1 LGVKCALLLFLLIL
15 LAGCIHRVSEDD
27 VLRELGEGARPA
39 GPAGEAAP
47 EYIAFANEQSE
58 RAYGSLAKSG
68 LYRIIGDR
76 SLLCPY
82 AVDSGLKGYVL
93 SARVVEMNRNGAV
106 ATLSSS
112 CRQFIPKCAAGDR
125 CLTMGGEFV
134 KYETTYWLVRK
145 NGKWRVDQVIS
156 AEIIPM

>member
-1 LGVKCALLLFLLIL
+1 MRRALLLFLFPL

-27 VLRELGEGARPA
+27 VLRELGEGA
-39 GPAGEAAP
+39 GPGGVAGEAAP
-47 EYIAFANEQSE
+47 AYIAFANEQSE
-58 RAYGSLAKSG
+58 RAFGSLAKSG
-68 LYRIIGDR
+68 LYRMTSDR

-82 AVDSGLKGYVL
+82 AVDSGPKGYVL
-93 SARVVEMNRNGAV
+93 SARVVTMNRNRAV

-134 KYETTYWLVRK
+134 KYEITYFLVRK
-145 NGKWRVDQVIS
+145 NGKWRVETAQGAIT
-156 AEIIPM
+156 AM